1 MPYTDVKAPD
11 AAAITES
18 VAASLA
24 RAERSETPYRHW
36 TLRSVFPDE
45 TLAQLKALDFPLQ
58 EMGGI
63 SGKREYHNDSRHYF
77 DRDAIRTFPVAKA
90 VAEAFQAPQMVRTLQ
105 DFFSTDLEGTFLRL
119 EYAQDVEGFWLQP
132 HTDLGVKRITMLIYL
147 SDGDGHGDLGTDIY
161 ASEEEWA
168 GRSPFAP
175 GVAMAFV
182 PGATTYHGF
191 QKRSIDGVRKSLIL
205 NYVTTD
211 WRERGQLSF
220 PDEMVSAG

>member
-1 MPYTDVKAPD
+1 MPHTDVKSLD
-11 AAAITES
+11 AAAIIES

-36 TLRSVFPDE
+36 TLREVFPPE
-45 TLAQLKALDFPLQ
+45 ALAQLKALDFPLQ
-58 EMGGI
+58 ELGGL

-77 DRDAIRTFPVAKA
+77 DQATIAAHPVAKA
-90 VAEAFQAPQMVRTLQ
+90 VAQAFQAPPMVRALQ
-105 DFFSTDLEGTFLRL
+105 DFFSVDLEGAFLRL

-147 SDGDGHGDLGTDIY
+147 SDGDGHDDLGTDIY
-161 ASEEEWA
+161 ASETQWA

-191 QKRSIDGVRKSLIL
+191 EKRSINGVRKSLIL

-220 PDEMVSAG
+220 PGATVSAG